1 MARFLT
7 VLLAGLVCLAGVS
20 RAEEDPL
27 DKAVIVPMVKQT
39 LEFERTGAD
48 MRWSNPET
56 GARGIIRVERT
67 YYRDAN
73 TPCRDY
79 IRTTKRPKGEEIT
92 TRGTGCRMDDGRW
105 FLDETPG
112 AAAGPAPKAPPAAAG
127 APAERKKETATT
139 AAPAA
144 PAAPK
149 AEAPKAAAPAGAD
162 KPGETGGDEPADDAM
177 AEADAPSPARAK
189 PKVLAPDYT
198 MPAKSAL

>member
-1 MARFLT
+1 MARFLS
-7 VLLAGLVCLAGVS
+7 VLLVGLVCLAGTS

-39 LEFERTGAD
+39 LEFERTGKD
-48 MRWSNPET
+48 TRWSNPET

-67 YYRDAN
+67 YYRDAK

-79 IRTTKRPKGEEIT
+79 IRTTKRPEGEEVT
-92 TRGTGCRMDDGRW
+92 TRGTGCRMGDGRW
-105 FLDETPG
+105 FLDEAPA

-127 APAERKKETATT
+127 APAGREKETATT

-144 PAAPK
+144 PADLA
-149 AEAPKAAAPAGAD
+149 APKAAAPAGAD
-162 KPGETGGDEPADDAM
+162 KPGGTGGDKPAGDAM
-177 AEADAPSPARAK
+177 AEADAPAPARVK